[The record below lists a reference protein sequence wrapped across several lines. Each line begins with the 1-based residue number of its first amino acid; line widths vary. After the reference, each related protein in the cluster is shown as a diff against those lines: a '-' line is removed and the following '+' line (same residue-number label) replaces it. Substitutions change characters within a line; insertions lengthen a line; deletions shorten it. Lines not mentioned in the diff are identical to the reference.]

1 MRINPI
7 LLNISLLL
15 CSLNAYASVT
25 IVTDSVHPLHNI
37 PNEARII
44 MLDDCIELHSTL
56 SNNLPNDPVQAE
68 QLVKA
73 RLTVIGDSY
82 QQSIQH
88 ALQDALEAYQLGV
101 TKIPAVIQDNRYM
114 VYGEL
119 DVSVALQLIEERGHN
134 EP

>member
-7 LLNISLLL
+7 LLIISLLL